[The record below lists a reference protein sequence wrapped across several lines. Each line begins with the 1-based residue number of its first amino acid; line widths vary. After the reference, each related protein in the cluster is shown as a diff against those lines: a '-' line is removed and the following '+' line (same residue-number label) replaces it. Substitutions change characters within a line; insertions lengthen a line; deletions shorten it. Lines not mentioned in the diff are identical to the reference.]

1 MANDHKGIGPEKGR
15 KTGKEAGALVWV
27 SSDGG
32 LDVEVAEH
40 GNWATFSMLCYQL
53 LDKEN
58 KNTSRYLRFS
68 LNFFFLRLCVL
79 SPPTFISTYSWHKHL
94 FVGEAAFNPL
104 DCCSHGILYVPD
116 CSCRHASSYLR
127 GQLPVSSAMLYF
139 M

>member
-1 MANDHKGIGPEKGR
+1 MSKFELGLQGKEVDYESHIISHLFDEDHWSSYLANDHKGIGPEKGR

-58 KNTSRYLRFS
+58 KNT
-68 LNFFFLRLCVL
+68 
-79 SPPTFISTYSWHKHL
+79 
-94 FVGEAAFNPL
+94 
-104 DCCSHGILYVPD
+104 
-116 CSCRHASSYLR
+116 
-127 GQLPVSSAMLYF
+127 
-139 M
+139 

>member
-68 LNFFFLRLCVL
+68 LNFFFCASVSCLH
-79 SPPTFISTYSWHKHL
+79 PHL
-94 FVGEAAFNPL
+94 FL
-104 DCCSHGILYVPD
+104 HTLGINILSLGKPP
-116 CSCRHASSYLR
+116 ST
-127 GQLPVSSAMLYF
+127 P
-139 M
+139 